1 MIDRNIA
8 PKIFPLS
15 QPVIMEHKT
24 EILPNGVE
32 LVILHDPSQEVF
44 KVDIM
49 FKAGAAYQPQRLI
62 ATTAINMLGEG
73 TSSHTSEQISE
84 LFDYYGAYI
93 GEHVSMINSELCL
106 IGLCKYAEPVINL
119 TAELIIDSIF
129 PEKEL
134 GIFLKNRK
142 QQFLIQCEK
151 TSYLARK
158 EYMLRM
164 YGDGHPY
171 SNQVDA
177 EDYDLLERELLVE
190 FHKERYA
197 AENCKVYISGNV
209 SDEILGYIRK
219 AFSEIPNCYS
229 LNERYIPKAKPS
241 PIGKYHVTK
250 EKSAQNSIRIGKSG
264 VKLTD
269 PDYPEFMLLNTIFG
283 GYFSSRLMAN
293 IREEKGYTYGIQSC
307 NLPMYNAAN
316 WFIATDVNK
325 EMCQAT
331 IDECF
336 KEMRNLAEKPIGKE
350 EFNRARQYLHGELLR
365 ELDGA
370 FAQSDMLR
378 HKRSFGLD
386 LGLYNQMIKRISTC
400 DPDRIQ
406 ELAAR
411 YLRPEECYIITAGE

>member
-8 PKIFPLS
+8 PQIFPLS
-15 QPVIMEHKT
+15 NPVIMEHKT

-32 LVILHDPSQEVF
+32 VVIINDPSQEVF
-44 KVDIM
+44 KMDIM
-49 FKAGAAYQPQRLI
+49 FKAGAVYQPQRLI

-73 TSSHTSEQISE
+73 TSKYTSEQISE

-93 GEHVSMINSELCL
+93 GENVSMINSELCV
-106 IGLCKYAEPVINL
+106 IGLCKYAEPVIEL

-142 QQFLIQCEK
+142 QQHLIQAEK

-171 SNQVDA
+171 ANQIA
-177 EDYDLLERELLVE
+177 PEDYDKLDREQLIE
-190 FHKERYA
+190 FYKDRYA
-197 AENCKVYISGNV
+197 AENCKIYIAGNV
-209 SDEILGYIRK
+209 TPQILAIIRDN
-219 AFSEIPNCYS
+219 FSKLPNVYNY
-229 LNERYIPKAKPS
+229 NEKYIPKAKPS

-250 EKSAQNSIRIGKSG
+250 EKAAQNSIRIGKSG
-264 VKLTD
+264 VKITD
-269 PDYPEFMLLNTIFG
+269 PDYPEFMLLNTIYG

-307 NLPMYNAAN
+307 NLPLSGAAN

-325 EMCQAT
+325 DMCSAT

-336 KEMRNLAEKPIGKE
+336 KEMRNLAEKPIGTE

-370 FAQSDMLR
+370 FSQSDMLR
-378 HKRSFGLD
+378 HKRSFGMD

-400 DPDRIQ
+400 NPDRIQ

-411 YLRPEECYIITAGE
+411 YLRPEECYIITCGE

>member
-15 QPVIMEHKT
+15 RPVIMKHKT

-32 LVILHDPSQEVF
+32 VVILNDPTQEVF
-44 KVDIM
+44 KMDIL
-49 FKAGAAYQPQRLI
+49 FKAGAIFQPQRLI

-73 TSSHTSEQISE
+73 TSIHTSEQISE

-93 GEHVSMINSELCL
+93 GEHVSMVNSELCL
-106 IGLCKYAEPVINL
+106 IGLCKYAEPVVNL

-142 QQFLIQCEK
+142 QQFLIQREK

-164 YGDGHPY
+164 YGDGHPLA
-171 SNQVDA
+171 NQVDA
-177 EDYDLLERELLVE
+177 EDYDLLERDLLID
-190 FHKERYA
+190 FHKERYV

-209 SDEILGYIRK
+209 NEQILSYVRK
-219 AFSEIPNCYS
+219 AFSEIPNS
-229 LNERYIPKAKPS
+229 FDINERYTPKPKPF

-250 EKSAQNSIRIGKSG
+250 EKSAQTSIRIGKVG

-283 GYFSSRLMAN
+283 GYFSSRLMTN

-307 NLPMYNAAN
+307 NLPVYSSAN

-336 KEMRNLAEKPIGKE
+336 KEMRNLSEKTVSKE

-400 DPDRIQ
+400 NPDRIQ

-411 YLRPEECYIITAGE
+411 YLRPEECYIVTAGE

>member
-1 MIDRNIA
+1 MIDRNI
-8 PKIFPLS
+8 PPRIFPLS

-32 LVILHDPSQEVF
+32 VVIMNDPTQEVF
-44 KVDIM
+44 KMDIM
-49 FKAGAAYQPQRLI
+49 FKAGAVYQPQRLI

-73 TSSHTSEQISE
+73 TSKYTSEQISE

-93 GEHVSMINSELCL
+93 GENVSMINSELCV
-106 IGLCKYAEPVINL
+106 IGLCKYAAPVINL
-119 TAELIIDSIF
+119 TAELITDSIF
-129 PEKEL
+129 PKKEL
-134 GIFLKNRK
+134 EIFLKNRK

-171 SNQVDA
+171 SNQVA
-177 EDYDLLERELLVE
+177 EEDYSKLDRDLLVE
-190 FHKERYA
+190 FHKERYV
-197 AENCKVYISGNV
+197 AENCKVYIAGNV
-209 SDEILGYIRK
+209 NQEILKIIRD
-219 AFSEIPNCYS
+219 AFSAIPNS
-229 LNERYIPKAKPS
+229 FDINEKYIPKAKPS
-241 PIGKYHVTK
+241 PVGHYHVTK
-250 EKSAQNSIRIGKSG
+250 EKAAQNSIRIGKTG
-264 VKLTD
+264 VKITD

-307 NLPMYNAAN
+307 NLPLSGTAN

-336 KEMRNLAEKPIGKE
+336 KEMRNLIEKPIGNE

-370 FAQSDMLR
+370 FSQSDMLR
-378 HKRSFGLD
+378 HKRSFGMD

-400 DPDRIQ
+400 NPDRIQ

-411 YLRPEECYIITAGE
+411 YLRPEECYIITCGE